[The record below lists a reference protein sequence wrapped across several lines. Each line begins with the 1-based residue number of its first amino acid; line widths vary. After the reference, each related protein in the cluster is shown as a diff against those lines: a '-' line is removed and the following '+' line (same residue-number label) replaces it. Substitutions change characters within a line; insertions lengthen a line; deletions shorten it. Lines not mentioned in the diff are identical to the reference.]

1 LYLPLRSDQY
11 DSMAG
16 LLPVFEMNL
25 PEGALRERLRLQFA
39 KSRGRNEREAK
50 AIAHVLSGPPLVDS
64 MVVAL
69 LVLMGGNAPATAA
82 PNDEIKSKWAPRSGE
97 LASRQRITQS

>member
-50 AIAHVLSGPPLVDS
+50 AIAHVLSGPPVVDS
-64 MVVAL
+64 MRR
-69 LVLMGGNAPATAA
+69 GAA
-82 PNDEIKSKWAPRSGE
+82 CLDGRERSCY
-97 LASRQRITQS
+97 RRPQ